1 MHKFMTP
8 DPFLNPSDR
17 VQQLKWIVL
26 VRVIF
31 CIVLIFSSL
40 VFSTGENLSFLSQPF
55 VTLYYLAAVILFL
68 SVGYGLWLK
77 QGKKLLVLSYT
88 QILVDT
94 VSVTV
99 IIYVTGSLDSIFT
112 FLYLLIII
120 YGAMLVF
127 LRGSLI
133 IAGISSIQYG
143 LLIVLEYY
151 HIIPP
156 FSGQHTA
163 PASLDPSIVFY
174 RIIILMTACL
184 AVGYLSGLLARQLRR
199 ARQDLKI
206 THAHYRRV
214 EKMEV
219 MDEMISGIAHEIK
232 NPLASL
238 AGSIQL
244 LREDTTP
251 GSREDRLMKIILRE
265 TERMKTIVNDI
276 RLFAKPSRA
285 NAVPVLV
292 HQAVMDVVSLF
303 LNSEEFKKRIQV
315 VTHLDEGLSIH
326 IDPVHFQQI
335 VWNLIKN
342 AAQAIPGKGK
352 IVITLTSP
360 RNHRIYLTFS
370 DNGQGIESDHARHI
384 FDPFFTTKTEGTG
397 LGLPIIHRLIEIY
410 DGLIDF
416 ESIAGKGTV
425 FTIIFNPAGPNEN
438 RTIS

>member
-1 MHKFMTP
+1 MSS
-8 DPFLNPSDR
+8 DPFLDRSDR
-17 VQQLKWIVL
+17 EQQLKWIVL
-26 VRVIF
+26 ARVIF

-55 VTLYYLAAVILFL
+55 VTLYYLAAAILLL

-77 QGKKLLVLSYT
+77 QGKNLLVLSYT
-88 QILVDT
+88 QILADT
-94 VSVTV
+94 LSVTV

-120 YGAMLVF
+120 YGAMLVL

-133 IAGISSIQYG
+133 IAGVSSVQYG

-151 HIIPP
+151 HMVPP
-156 FSGQHTA
+156 FSGQHT
-163 PASLDPSIVFY
+163 DPSSLNPSLIFY
-174 RIIILMTACL
+174 RIFILMSACL
-184 AVGYLSGLLARQLRR
+184 AVAYLSGVLARQLRR

-244 LREDTTP
+244 LREDTAP

-265 TERMKTIVNDI
+265 TERLKTIVDDI
-276 RLFAKPSRA
+276 RLFAKPGQA
-285 NAVPVLV
+285 NAIPVMV

-303 LNSEEFKKRIQV
+303 LNSEEFKNRIQII
-315 VTHLDEGLSIH
+315 THLDERLIVH
-326 IDPVHFQQI
+326 MDPVHLQQ
-335 VWNLIKN
+335 VLWNLIKN

-352 IVITLTSP
+352 IIITLAAP
-360 RNHRIYLTFS
+360 RNQRIYLTIS
-370 DNGQGIESDHARHI
+370 DNGQGIESDNARHI
-384 FDPFFTTKTEGTG
+384 FDPFYTTKPEGTG
-397 LGLPIIHRLIEIY
+397 LGLPIIHRLIETY

-416 ESIAGKGTV
+416 ESIPGKGTV
-425 FTIIFNPAGPNEN
+425 FTLIFKPAGSVEDP
-438 RTIS
+438 TKS

>member
-1 MHKFMTP
+1 MST
-8 DPFLNPSDR
+8 DLFLNRSDR
-17 VQQLKWIVL
+17 EQQLKWIVL
-26 VRVIF
+26 ARIIF

-40 VFSTGENLSFLSQPF
+40 IFSTGENLSFLSQPF
-55 VTLYYLAAVILFL
+55 VTLYYLAAAILIL

-77 QGKKLLVLSYT
+77 HRKNLRVLSYT

-94 VSVTV
+94 VLVTV

-120 YGAMLVF
+120 YGATLVL
-127 LRGSLI
+127 LRGSMI

-151 HIIPP
+151 LIIPP

-163 PASLDPSIVFY
+163 PASLNPSLIFY
-174 RIIILMTACL
+174 RIIILMSACL
-184 AVGYLSGLLARQLRR
+184 AVAYLSGVLARQLRW
-199 ARQDLKI
+199 ARHDLKI
-206 THAHYRRV
+206 AQAHYRRV
-214 EKMEV
+214 EKMEA

-244 LREDTTP
+244 LREDTAP
-251 GSREDRLMKIILRE
+251 GSRENRLMKIILRE
-265 TERMKTIVNDI
+265 TERLKTIVNEI
-276 RLFAKPSRA
+276 RLFSKPGRA
-285 NAVPVLV
+285 NAIRVMV
-292 HQAVMDVVSLF
+292 HQAVMDMVSLF
-303 LNSEEFKKRIQV
+303 LNSSEFKNRIQV
-315 VTHLDEGLSIH
+315 VTHLDDGLSVH
-326 IDPVHFQQI
+326 IDPVHLQQI
-335 VWNLIKN
+335 VWNLMKN

-360 RNHRIYLTFS
+360 KNYRIYLTIA
-370 DNGQGIESDHARHI
+370 DNGQGIESEDARHV
-384 FDPFFTTKTEGTG
+384 FDPFFTTKPEGTG
-397 LGLPIIHRLIEIY
+397 LGLPIIHRLIETY

-416 ESIAGKGTV
+416 ESIPGKGTV
-425 FTIIFNPAGPNEN
+425 FTIIFKSAKPTED

>member
-1 MHKFMTP
+1 MLKFMTS
-8 DPFLNPSDR
+8 DRFMNPSDL

-26 VRVIF
+26 VRVSF

-55 VTLYYLAAVILFL
+55 LTLYYLAAAILFL

-77 QGKKLLVLSYT
+77 QGKHLLALSYL

-94 VSVTV
+94 LSVTV

-127 LRGSLI
+127 LRGSLT
-133 IAGISSIQYG
+133 IAGVSSVQYG

-151 HIIPP
+151 HIIPA
-156 FSGQHTA
+156 FSGQHTS
-163 PASLDPSIVFY
+163 PASLNPSLVFY
-174 RIIILMTACL
+174 RIVILMSACM
-184 AVGYLSGLLARQLRR
+184 AVAYLSGLLARQLRR

-206 THAHYRRV
+206 TQAHYRRV

-244 LREDTTP
+244 LREDTTS

-276 RLFAKPSRA
+276 RLFAKPGRA
-285 NAVPVLV
+285 NAVPVMV

-303 LNSEEFKKRIQV
+303 LNSKEFKKRIQV

-342 AAQAIPGKGK
+342 AAQAIAGKGK

-360 RNHRIYLTFS
+360 RSHRIYLTFS
-370 DNGQGIESDHARHI
+370 DNGQGIEPDTARHI
-384 FDPFFTTKTEGTG
+384 FDPFFTTKPEGTG
-397 LGLPIIHRLIEIY
+397 LGLPIIHRLIETY
-410 DGLIDF
+410 GGLIDF
-416 ESIAGKGTV
+416 ESIPGKGTV
-425 FTIIFNPAGPNEN
+425 FTIIFKTDRSIEN
-438 RTIS
+438 RTKS

>member
-1 MHKFMTP
+1 M
-8 DPFLNPSDR
+8 
-17 VQQLKWIVL
+17 QQLKWIVL

-55 VTLYYLAAVILFL
+55 VTLYYLAAAVLLL

-77 QGKKLLVLSYT
+77 QGRNLMVLSYV

-94 VSVTV
+94 FSATV

-120 YGAMLVF
+120 YGSMLVL

-143 LLIVLEYY
+143 LLILLEYY
-151 HIIPP
+151 YIIPP

-163 PASLDPSIVFY
+163 PASLNPSLVFY
-174 RIIILMTACL
+174 RIIIIMSACL
-184 AVGYLSGLLARQLRR
+184 AVAWLSGVLSRQLRR

-206 THAHYRRV
+206 AHAHYRRV
-214 EKMEV
+214 EKMEAV
-219 MDEMISGIAHEIK
+219 DEMISGIAHEIK

-244 LREDTTP
+244 LREDAAP

-265 TERMKTIVNDI
+265 TDRLKTIVDEI
-276 RLFAKPSRA
+276 RLFAKPGRA
-285 NAVPVLV
+285 NAVPVKVHEAIMDLV
-292 HQAVMDVVSLF
+292 TLF
-303 LNSEEFKKRIQV
+303 LNSEEFKNRIQL
-315 VTHLDEGLSIH
+315 VTHLDEDLVVH
-326 IDPVHFQQI
+326 IDPVHLQQI

-352 IVITLTSP
+352 IVISLTCP
-360 RNHRIYLTFS
+360 RNHRIYLTIR
-370 DNGQGIESDHARHI
+370 DNGQGIDTDHARHV
-384 FDPFFTTKTEGTG
+384 FDPFFTTKPDGTG
-397 LGLPIIHRLIEIY
+397 LGLPIIHRLIETY

-416 ESIAGKGTV
+416 DSIPGKGTL
-425 FTIIFNPAGPNEN
+425 FTIIFKPAKPVAD
-438 RTIS
+438 RTKS

>member
-1 MHKFMTP
+1 MSK
-8 DPFLNPSDR
+8 DPFLDRSDR

-26 VRVIF
+26 ARVIF

-40 VFSTGENLSFLSQPF
+40 VFSTGEQLSFLSQPF
-55 VTLYYLAAVILFL
+55 VTLYYLAAAILLL
-68 SVGYGLWLK
+68 SVGYGLWLRHE
-77 QGKKLLVLSYT
+77 KKLLVLSYT

-94 VSVTV
+94 FLVTV

-120 YGAMLVF
+120 YGAMLVL

-133 IAGISSIQYG
+133 IAGVSSIQYG
-143 LLIVLEYY
+143 LLMVLEYY
-151 HIIPP
+151 HVIPP

-163 PASLDPSIVFY
+163 PSSLDPRLVFY
-174 RIIILMTACL
+174 RIIILMAACL
-184 AVGYLSGLLARQLRR
+184 AVAYLSGLLARQVRR

-206 THAHYRRV
+206 AHAHYRRV
-214 EKMEV
+214 EKMEAV
-219 MDEMISGIAHEIK
+219 DEMISGMAHEIK

-244 LREDTTP
+244 LREDALP

-265 TERMKTIVNDI
+265 TERLKTIVNDI
-276 RLFAKPSRA
+276 RLFAKPGRA
-285 NAVPVLV
+285 NAVPVMV

-303 LNSEEFKKRIQV
+303 LNTDEFKNRIQI
-315 VTHLDEGLSIH
+315 VTRLDEGLNVL
-326 IDPVHFQQI
+326 IDPVHLQQI

-342 AAQAIPGKGK
+342 AAQAISGKGK

-360 RNHRIYLTFS
+360 RNHRIYLTIE
-370 DNGQGIESDHARHI
+370 DNGQGIDPGIARHI
-384 FDPFFTTKTEGTG
+384 FDPFFTTKPEGTG
-397 LGLPIIHRLIEIY
+397 LGLSIIHRLIETY

-416 ESIAGKGTV
+416 DSIPGKGTV
-425 FTIIFNPAGPNEN
+425 FTIIFKPAAPVED
-438 RTIS
+438 RTKS